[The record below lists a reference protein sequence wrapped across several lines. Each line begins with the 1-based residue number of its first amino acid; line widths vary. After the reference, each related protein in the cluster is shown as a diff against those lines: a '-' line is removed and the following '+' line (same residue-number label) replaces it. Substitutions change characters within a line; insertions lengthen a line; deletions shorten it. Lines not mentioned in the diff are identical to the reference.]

1 MCKYCKLDSK
11 SELIRQFVLFSFVLL
26 FTCDNLLLTNARNFC
41 TTGEF
46 FAETM
51 QCHMNELS
59 VLQGGRNNDGQPFY
73 IFYDINRAEGFNLRR
88 DVYVRLAVFLRH
100 LRQQDGFKNAKLV
113 LPPFYHLYHWNEYDS
128 ASNQLFWNH
137 FFDLD
142 SLRDYTEVMDF
153 PEFYQEMNLQK
164 FKPKIMDLIQ
174 LHNFRDIFENGKFI
188 EKFEIVDTKS
198 RNADT
203 FIGEEHLSVE
213 TETVVNFQGSAMI
226 LQGLL
231 TQLIL
236 RY

>member
-1 MCKYCKLDSK
+1 M
-11 SELIRQFVLFSFVLL
+11 IRQFVIISFVLL
-26 FTCDNLLLTNARNFC
+26 LECDNLLLTSASNVC
-41 TTGEF
+41 TTGQF
-46 FAETM
+46 FAESRL
-51 QCHMNELS
+51 CHINELS
-59 VLQGGRNNDGQPFY
+59 VLQGGKNYDGLPFY

-100 LRQQDGFKNAKLV
+100 LRKKDGFRNAKLI

-142 SLRDYTEVMDF
+142 SLRDYTSVLDF
-153 PEFYQEMNLQK
+153 PEFYQEMKLQK
-164 FKPKIMDLIQ
+164 FKPKIIDLIQ
-174 LHNFRDIFENGKFI
+174 LHNFRDMFENGKFI

-198 RNADT
+198 RNVSDT

-213 TETVVNFQGSAMI
+213 TESVVNFQGSAMI

-231 TQLIL
+231 EQLIS
-236 RY
+236 R